1 MTTPSPTGA
10 QRIPAVA
17 RVGVAAVVGLAVGLL
32 TGPPVGWMW
41 GWTAGALS
49 FVLWTTVAVWR
60 MDPQQTQDHASQEEP
75 GRAVVDLVLLLASL
89 ASVGGV
95 GALLHSTQGGQ
106 DASVEAIAGVVGV
119 MASWTLVHTVY
130 ALRYAR
136 LYVADGGAPVDFGDD
151 EPDYHDFYYLAFTM
165 GMTYQVSDTSL
176 RRRQFRRTALRQAL
190 LSYLLGAVV
199 VASTVNLLVQLA
211 D

>member
-1 MTTPSPTGA
+1 MTTPPPTGA
-10 QRIPAVA
+10 QRLPAVA

-49 FVLWTTVAVWR
+49 FVLWTTVAVWH
-60 MDPQQTQDHASQEEP
+60 MDPQQTQDHARQ
-75 GRAVVDLVLLLASL
+75 
-89 ASVGGV
+89 
-95 GALLHSTQGGQ
+95 Q
-106 DASVEAIAGVVGV
+106 DAS
-119 MASWTLVHTVY
+119 L
-130 ALRYAR
+130 
-136 LYVADGGAPVDFGDD
+136 DFGDD

-211 D
+211 G